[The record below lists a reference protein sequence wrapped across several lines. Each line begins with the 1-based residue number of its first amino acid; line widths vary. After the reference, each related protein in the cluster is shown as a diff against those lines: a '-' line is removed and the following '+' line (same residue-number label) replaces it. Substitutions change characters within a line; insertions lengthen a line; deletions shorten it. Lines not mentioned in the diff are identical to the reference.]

1 MARKVNLKTLFQNS
15 KLSVNVTGTQDS
27 GTAGIQ
33 ALFDDEVDTA
43 LVIDQD
49 GPLEVVEL
57 VFDPILQGREF
68 QLRLT
73 YAKTYNGSITAN
85 GNTIFEISDSAANTD
100 VKEIRRTFSIGDNSG
115 LQNLTFSLGSTTS
128 GNTDSHQLFN
138 IELFITSVA
147 DPFEFNDSL
156 LSSKAWNSSRY
167 DGRQLQASQINVAR
181 KSDIG
186 NNNRT
191 PIIQKYSRNIYIG
204 NRVIGL
210 GNDSIEDKDLVQY
223 DGFSYATTN
232 FYITVNNDD
241 SITFNR
247 LKDVGDRDAYK
258 KTGFY
263 QAFFDDFAEESNAK
277 IVLGDNTV
285 TDQLKAQYP
294 VYFNG
299 GQLQKLFVLNPLR
312 TGGDLNGVPFIYTSG
327 SNVTAIAGG
336 QTTGLP
342 NTSIGNFTG
351 LKGLGVAEDTRVIN
365 ISMDVFSGTNS
376 MLHFGVNVINQDLFR
391 NFYTASLGTIGKNI
405 KPNSTIQE
413 KNFNGIFNA
422 FFTYKNGS
430 NYTGN
435 KRLFATMISASFSN
449 PFHGFSNGAYQDD
462 PGALHG
468 GISASEDILFYP
480 LILNQGENLT
490 ASLDESVLKTNLSYL
505 STGEIQS
512 HLRGV
517 SDQASGTVKD
527 TFKIA
532 LTNKHKFVQNYQSLE
547 NQSPIVGSG
556 QSVFG
561 LNGQTPSLRTAIGTP
576 TRGFTSGSILFSQVN
591 DSIPSLL
598 LRLRKTS
605 ELPDGTGDKPFILLP
620 DNLHPHIEENLTFY
634 LSKAGINIGDDTV
647 TVVEEQTSKKSP
659 IRPTES
665 AAMAALRRQAFEA
678 ERRRN
683 ALPRAERRRRRQERR
698 EDRQERREERREDRQ
713 ERRENR
719 RENRQERREDR
730 QERRRERRR
739 NRRRRR

>member
-1 MARKVNLKTLFQNS
+1 MARKVNLKTLLQNS
-15 KLSVNVTGTQDS
+15 KLSVNVTGTATG
-27 GTAGIQ
+27 GTD
-33 ALFDDEVDTA
+33 ALFDGNSVDSA
-43 LVIDQD
+43 LVIEQD

-68 QLRLT
+68 QLILT
-73 YAKTYNGSITAN
+73 YQGTYNGSIEAN
-85 GNTIFEISDSAANTD
+85 GNTIFNISDSASNTND
-100 VKEIRRTFSIGDNSG
+100 KQIRRTFSIGDNSG
-115 LQNLTFSLGSTTS
+115 LQNLTFNLGSTTS
-128 GNTDSHQLFN
+128 GNTDSHTLHE

-258 KTGFY
+258 KIGFY

-299 GQLQKLFVLNPLR
+299 GQLQKLFVLNPIANS
-312 TGGDLNGVPFIYTSG
+312 TGDLLGVPLIHTSG
-327 SNVTAIAGG
+327 SNVTSIAGG
-336 QTTGLP
+336 GTSGLP

-376 MLHFGVNVINQDLFR
+376 MLHFGVNVLNQDLFR
-391 NFYTASLGTIGKNI
+391 NFYTASLSENGKTIS
-405 KPNSTIQE
+405 PNTSIQE

-435 KRLFATMISASFSN
+435 KRLFVTMISASAVN
-449 PFHGFSNGAYQDD
+449 PNHGFSNGGYQT
-462 PGALHG
+462 GLSALHG
-468 GISASEDILFYP
+468 GISGSEDILFYP

-490 ASLDESVLKTNLSYL
+490 ASLDESILKTNLSYV
-505 STGEIQS
+505 STGEVQS

-517 SDQASGTVKD
+517 SDQASGTKKD

-532 LTNKHKFVQNYQSLE
+532 LTNKHKFIQNYQSLE
-547 NQSPIVGSG
+547 NQSPIVGGG

-576 TRGFTSGSILFSQVN
+576 TKGFTSGSVLFSQAN

-634 LSKAGINIGDDTV
+634 LAKAGINIGDDTV